1 MEYLEL
7 LDKLKHVDEVTLMEL
22 LEITSEDMVEKFS
35 DKINENL
42 DRLYRHL
49 NG

>member
-1 MEYLEL
+1 VEYLEL
-7 LDKLKHVDEVTLMEL
+7 LDKLKHVDEVMLMEL

-42 DRLYRHL
+42 ERLYKHL

>member
-1 MEYLEL
+1 MEYLDL
-7 LDKLKHVDEVTLMEL
+7 LDELKHVDEVMLMEL

-42 DRLYRHL
+42 DRLYKHL

>member
-7 LDKLKHVDEVTLMEL
+7 LDKLKHVDEVMLMEL

-42 DRLYRHL
+42 ERLYKHL

>member
-7 LDKLKHVDEVTLMEL
+7 LDELKHVDEVMLMEL

-42 DRLYRHL
+42 DRLYKHL

>member
-7 LDKLKHVDEVTLMEL
+7 LDELKHVDEVTLMEL

-42 DRLYRHL
+42 DRLYKHL

>member
-1 MEYLEL
+1 MEYLDL
-7 LDKLKHVDEVTLMEL
+7 LDELKHIDEVTLMEL

-42 DRLYRHL
+42 DRLYKHL

>member
-1 MEYLEL
+1 MAYLEL
-7 LDKLKHVDEVTLMEL
+7 LDKLKKVDEVTLMEL
-22 LEITSEDMVEKFS
+22 LEITSEDLVESFS

-42 DRLYRHL
+42 NRLYKHL

>member
-1 MEYLEL
+1 MEYLDL
-7 LDKLKHVDEVTLMEL
+7 LDELKHVDEVTLMEL

-42 DRLYRHL
+42 DRLYKHL